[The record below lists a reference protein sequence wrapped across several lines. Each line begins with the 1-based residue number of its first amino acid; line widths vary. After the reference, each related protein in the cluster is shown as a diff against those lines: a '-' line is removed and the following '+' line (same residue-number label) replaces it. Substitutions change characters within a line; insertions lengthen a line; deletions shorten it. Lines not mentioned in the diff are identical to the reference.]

1 MKNKLIQC
9 LVYMSKLFF
18 GGFILQFIL
27 TSTLLASDGVAQKVR
42 NVKDVYISLNMRSAS
57 LLEIFQDIEDK
68 TDFYFSYDRG
78 QIDSDNA
85 ITLNF
90 SNKSVAEVLLE
101 VSKLSKLKFKQLNN
115 TIHVSL
121 MEDEPQQEI
130 EVEIRPNL
138 SVNGRVTAISDNSGL
153 PGVNVL
159 VKGTTIGTITDIDG
173 NYTINVPNE
182 EDTLIF
188 SSVGFIAEEIPVN
201 GRTTIDISLAEDIQ
215 SLSEVVV
222 VGYGSQIS
230 KEVTGAVQQIDAE
243 QLKDLPVAQVTQKL
257 QGRMAG
263 VQINQATGAPGQGM
277 QVRIRGQASVN
288 AGNDPLYVVDG
299 FPIVGDISTINPD
312 EIESISVLKDAAST
326 SLYGSRAAN
335 GVILITTKSGTAG
348 QPSFS
353 FNSYYGVQ
361 QVPQKGRP
369 EMMNATEFAQFL
381 KERYEDRGATVPD
394 YLQNPSQYGEGT
406 DWYDAMLQ
414 TAPIQNY
421 NLTLSTGTERVKTS
435 GVLGYFSQ
443 DGVMKNSN
451 FERYSFRL
459 NSEFKITDQVK
470 LGINIAPNYSVRN
483 SPNSEGAFF
492 NGGIIYNAMLANP
505 MVPYKNDDGTI
516 PLLAAFPGI
525 GFASFPN
532 PYRALTDI
540 TNETKILRLLANSFI
555 EYTPVEGLSFKS
567 TINVDAASTSFL
579 NFQPTTTSLQFWV
592 APPRPSLST
601 RWNENYISYLNEN
614 LITYTKEFG
623 DHSLSFLGG
632 FTVQQFNSNREQIVA
647 QEFSDDRI
655 QGSQTASQIIIG
667 PDDTSTGIQEWSLL
681 SYLARLNYNYKG
693 KYLLTAAIRR
703 DGSSRFGADNRWGNF
718 PSVSAG
724 WVISDEAFMADTE
737 PISFLKLRASY
748 GVVGNNNIGNYTQ
761 YANVSITNNVVFNGV
776 QFGGAAVTGIENQ
789 ALGWET
795 TRQIDVG
802 VDIGLFDDRV
812 AFTYDYYTKNT
823 TNLLYDVDV
832 PQESGFTNISANL
845 GEFKFWGHEF
855 TLNSRNLVGDFRWT
869 TDFNISFNRN
879 EAVSLI
885 PGVDRLYDGF
895 GGGAYATLTVPG
907 EPIGQFWGM
916 DWIGVYED
924 QQDFDSSPK
933 GQRSDVGTIK
943 YRDVNGDGQITFG
956 GDEDDRTFIGNPTP
970 DFIYGITNTFN
981 YKNFDLSVVCSG
993 SYGNDVFVMLDQGAA
1008 NLDGVFNV
1016 YKEVE
1021 NRWRPGDPG
1030 EGRYG
1035 ASIDGISASDERDWG
1050 SDRFVDDGSY
1060 FAIKNLTLGYNLP
1073 IPSGRALKNVR
1084 FYGSIQQLALF
1095 TSYRGVNPEVS
1106 TTDLGD
1112 TNVSALQLGFDYGA
1126 YPIPRTYTFGVNVG
1140 F

>member
-1 MKNKLIQC
+1 
-9 LVYMSKLFF
+9 MSKIFF
-18 GGFILQFIL
+18 GGFLLQMVL
-27 TSTLLASDGVAQKVR
+27 LSTLLAFNGVAQGVR
-42 NVKDVYISLNMRSAS
+42 NVKEVYISLNMPDAT
-57 LLEIFQDIEDK
+57 LLEIFQDIENK
-68 TDFYFSYDRG
+68 TDFYFSFDRR
-78 QIDSDNA
+78 QIDNRSA
-85 ITLNF
+85 ITLQFDNT
-90 SNKSVAEVLLE
+90 SVAEVLLE
-101 VSKLSKLKFKQLNN
+101 VSKISKLKFKQLNN
-115 TIHVSL
+115 TIHVSPV
-121 MEDEPQQEI
+121 EQEPQHEI

-138 SVNGRVTAISDNSGL
+138 GVSGQVTSLSDNTGL

-159 VKGTTIGTITDIDG
+159 VKGTSVGTITDVDG

-182 EDTLIF
+182 NDTLIF

-201 GRTTIDISLAEDIQ
+201 GRSTIDITLAEDIQ

-222 VGYGSQIS
+222 IGYGSQIA

-243 QLKDLPVAQVTQKL
+243 QLKDLPVAQITQKL

-353 FNSYYGVQ
+353 FNSYVGVQ
-361 QVPQKGRP
+361 QVPQRGRP
-369 EMMNATEFAQFL
+369 DMMNATEFAQFL
-381 KERYEDRGATVPD
+381 KERYEDRDATVPD
-394 YLQNPSQYGEGT
+394 YLQNPAQYGEGT

-421 NLTLSTGTERVKTS
+421 NLTLATGSDRARTS

-459 NSEFKITDQVK
+459 NSEFSITDQVK
-470 LGINIAPNYSVRN
+470 LGVNLAPNYSVRN

-505 MVPYKNDDGTI
+505 MVPYQNEDGSI

-525 GFASFPN
+525 GFATFPN

-555 EYTPVEGLSFKS
+555 DYSPLPGLSLKS

-579 NFQPTTTSLQFWV
+579 NFQPTTTSLQFWI
-592 APPRPSLST
+592 APPRPSQST
-601 RWNENYISYLNEN
+601 RWNENYLSWLNEN

-623 DHSLSFLGG
+623 DHNLSVLGG
-632 FTVQQFNSNREQIVA
+632 FSVQNFSSTREQIVA

-655 QGSQTASQIIIG
+655 QGIQTVGQVIID
-667 PDDTSTGIQEWSLL
+667 PDNTSTNIQEWSLL
-681 SYLARLNYNYKG
+681 SFLARLNYNYKG
-693 KYLLTAAIRR
+693 KYLLTASIRR
-703 DGSSRFGADNRWGNF
+703 DGSSRFGTDNRWGNF

-724 WVISDEAFMADTE
+724 WVLSDEPFMSDAN
-737 PISFLKLRASY
+737 PVSFLKLRGSY

-761 YANVSITNNVVFNGV
+761 YANVSITNNVVYNGV
-776 QFGGAAVTGIENQ
+776 PASGSAVVGIENKG
-789 ALGWET
+789 LGWET

-802 VDIGLFDDRV
+802 LDVGLLDDRIT
-812 AFTYDYYTKNT
+812 FTYDYYTKNT
-823 TNLLYDVDV
+823 TNLLYNVDV
-832 PQESGFTNISANL
+832 PQESGFTNISSNL

-855 TLNSRNLVGDFRWT
+855 TLNSRNLTGELRWT

-879 EAVSLI
+879 QAVSLI

-924 QQDFDSSPK
+924 QEDFDSSPK
-933 GQRSDVGTIK
+933 AQRSDLGTIQ
-943 YRDVNGDGQITFG
+943 YRDVNGDGRITFG

-970 DFIYGITNTFN
+970 DFIYGITNTFQ
-981 YKNFDLSVVCSG
+981 YKNFDLSIVCSG

-1008 NLDGVFNV
+1008 NLDGIFNV
-1016 YKEVE
+1016 YKDVQ
-1021 NRWRPGDPG
+1021 NRWRPGNPG
-1030 EGRYG
+1030 AGRYG

-1073 IPSGRALKNVR
+1073 VSQGKALKNVR

-1095 TSYRGVNPEVS
+1095 TNYRGVNPEIS
-1106 TTDLGD
+1106 TTDVGD

-1126 YPIPRTYTFGVNVG
+1126 YPIPRTYTLGVNVG